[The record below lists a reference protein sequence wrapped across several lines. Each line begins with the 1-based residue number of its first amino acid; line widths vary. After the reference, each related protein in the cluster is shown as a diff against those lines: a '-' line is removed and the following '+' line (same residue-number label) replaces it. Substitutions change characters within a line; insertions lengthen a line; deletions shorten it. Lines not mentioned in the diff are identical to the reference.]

1 MAQMLSAEILN
12 FPVEGVNLKYEM
24 FREHLPTGRPVI
36 VFFVRHFG

>member
-12 FPVEGVNLKYEM
+12 FPVEGVNLKYAM
-24 FREHLPTGRPVI
+24 FREHLPSGPVI